1 VTDENSISDTPAL
14 SVIVAVYNDWVA
26 LDSCLRSL
34 MQQANAPSFEVIVVD
49 DGSESTV
56 PESIRAWSLQYPLVI
71 SKQPH
76 SGVSA
81 ARNRG
86 AQDSKGPVLLFADAD
101 SRFEPSCLEALNSAI
116 ADNPQEQSF
125 QLRLT
130 GDSST
135 LVGRVEVLRLRI
147 LQLHLL
153 QPNGKIRYLNTA
165 GFAIRRVHADVNAG
179 IFNTA
184 AIRAEDTLLLADL
197 MERGELPLFVTKAV
211 VQHRTPL
218 SLLGCLRKDVRS
230 AYLESKTYEVVA
242 SRGVKLRVGFRER
255 IDMLRSMWRMS
266 AEPSV
271 GRAAW
276 LILVIRQVL
285 RLVVHLV
292 CGLLRI

>member
-1 VTDENSISDTPAL
+1 MTDENSISDTPAL

-56 PESIRAWSLQYPLVI
+56 PESIRTWSLQYPLVI